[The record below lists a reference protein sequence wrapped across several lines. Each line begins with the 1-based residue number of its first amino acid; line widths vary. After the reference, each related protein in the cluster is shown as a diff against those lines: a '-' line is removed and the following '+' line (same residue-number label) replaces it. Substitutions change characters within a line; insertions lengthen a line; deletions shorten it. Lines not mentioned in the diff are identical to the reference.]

1 MAIAF
6 PTTPTLNQTY
16 TEGSTTWKWTGRG
29 WAVLPAEDVT
39 FNELTATTFTSDS
52 ITTETIDVS
61 TSIDVPTL
69 NVTGALN
76 VTGTSSGISV
86 SVALNDLTNVTAPNP
101 TEGQVLKYISGS
113 WTPASDLSGGGAGG
127 GIGLADLSV
136 TTLAAEGGGSL
147 TYSNTSGTFT
157 FKPADLTSYATT
169 NYVDDAIS
177 NIAGVDIGG
186 ANTQIQYNDN
196 GTLAGNSALTF
207 NSSTSTLTTGNI
219 TTGNLATALL
229 SASNIV
235 SFTNDTQSTN
245 SSTGAVKVTGGVG
258 IVGQINVAGSS
269 NTFTGGTNSTSI
281 NTGTIVVT
289 GGVGVSGEM
298 HVGSTVSSSTTPTND
313 EHLTNKAYVD
323 SKALALSVAFGA

>member
-1 MAIAF
+1 MAISF
-6 PTTPTLNQTY
+6 PTTPALNDTY

-39 FNELTATTFTSDS
+39 FNELTATTFTTDS
-52 ITTETIDVS
+52 IAAETVEVG

-86 SVALNDLTNVTAPNP
+86 SVALNDLTNVSAPSP
-101 TEGQVLKYISGS
+101 TEGQVLKYISGTWS
-113 WTPASDLSGGGAGG
+113 PASDLSGGGAGG

-136 TTLAAEGGGSL
+136 TTLAAEGSGSL
-147 TYSNTSGTFT
+147 TYSNTTGTFT
-157 FKPADLTSYATT
+157 FKPADLSTFATT
-169 NYVDDAIS
+169 NYVDTAIS

-186 ANTQIQYNDN
+186 ANTQVQYNDN
-196 GTLAGNSALTF
+196 GTLGGSSAFTF
-207 NSSTSTLTTGNI
+207 NSTTSTVTVGNI
-219 TTGNLATALL
+219 TVGDTTTGLL
-229 SASNIV
+229 SATGLV
-235 SFTNDTQSTN
+235 DFTNSTQSTS
-245 SSTGAVKVTGGVG
+245 SSTGAFVVTGGAG
-258 IVGQINVAGSS
+258 IGGQLNVAGAS
-269 NTFTGGTNSTSI
+269 NTFSGDTASTSI
-281 NTGTIVVT
+281 NTGTVVVT

-298 HVGSTVSSSTTPTND
+298 HIGSTVSSSTTPTND